1 MIIFSNNWRRHYW
14 EKNRTVVILCWNIT
28 SKFHSDRK
36 NDRKNEN
43 LEICITVW
51 FEQLNESRIKT
62 VFEYCYWIE
71 WTSMQNTR
79 FVENYFMLPYIC
91 LWLRPMIKQLPE
103 KLEFMRTFNFSC
115 LRNEEVSSSQKNS
128 KMFWYCRYV

>member
-51 FEQLNESRIKT
+51 FEQLNESRQFLSTVIGLNGHQCKT
-62 VFEYCYWIE
+62 PGSLKTTLCCHI
-71 WTSMQNTR
+71 
-79 FVENYFMLPYIC
+79 FVYSCDPWWNSYPKNLNSCASSIFLV
-91 LWLRPMIKQLPE
+91 
-103 KLEFMRTFNFSC
+103 LEMKKSVLLSKIARCFDIAYTFN
-115 LRNEEVSSSQKNS
+115 
-128 KMFWYCRYV
+128 